1 VGDLA
6 PPITPLR
13 RCKMQSVKI
22 TILLGLLLLA
32 TTACQ
37 SQEQELPFESIAQR
51 DIINYREESPHLFI
65 VANDEDIGTLSRNV
79 LAEDPTLAEQLSQLD
94 YDLTFAVLVLQGQ
107 KGSTGYTVN
116 IKQVVRQGNRVT
128 IKAEFVEPSP
138 GAFIKPAFTSP
149 YHLVAVSKEGQWGQ
163 EVTFVLVV
171 NDESVA
177 ETTHF
182 IP

>member
-1 VGDLA
+1 MKWSGSAVNLLGGA
-6 PPITPLR
+6 
-13 RCKMQSVKI
+13 
-22 TILLGLLLLA
+22 ILLFA
-32 TTACQ
+32 VVACT
-37 SQEQELPFESIAQR
+37 SQIEELSFETIAQG

-79 LAEDPTLAEQLSQLD
+79 LAEDPALTEQLSQLD
-94 YDLTFAVLVLQGQ
+94 YDLAFAILVLQGQ
-107 KGSTGYTVN
+107 KGSTGYTVT

-149 YHLVAVSKEGQWGQ
+149 YHLVQVSKEGQWGQ

>member
-1 VGDLA
+1 MK
-6 PPITPLR
+6 
-13 RCKMQSVKI
+13 CSKI
-22 TILLGLLLLA
+22 AMLLGLLLLA

-37 SQEQELPFESIAQR
+37 SQERELAFESIAQR
-51 DIINYREESPHLFI
+51 DIINYREESPALFVI
-65 VANDEDIGTLSRNV
+65 ANKDEIDTLISTV
-79 LAEDPTLAEQLSQLD
+79 LAEDPTLVDQLRQLD
-94 YDLTFAVLVLQGQ
+94 YDRFFAILVLQGQ
-107 KGSTGYTVN
+107 KGSTGYTVT
-116 IKQVVRQGNRVT
+116 IKQVVQQGNRVT
-128 IKAEFVEPSP
+128 IKAGFVEPSP

-149 YHLVAVSKEGQWGQ
+149 YHLVQVSKEGQWGQ